1 MPPSDLQLGMVVPR
15 RSSIAKEMPNNASWF
30 KFRRTIRR
38 WGVWL
43 SLVGTLSAYASGD
56 ALVAVATNFLQTAKI
71 LRNEFYQETFN
82 DIRLVSGS
90 TGKLYAQIVQGAPF
104 DLYLAADQ
112 DRPMLLEKRGF
123 VVPGSRRTYA
133 IGQLALWIPKEP
145 AAPNKSTIQSILKT
159 MEFRQLA
166 VANPRLAPYG
176 AASIETLRTLK
187 LYDQV
192 QSRLVFGE
200 NIGQTHVLVA
210 TGNADAGLVAQSSI
224 SRMESGKKG
233 TLLQVQPHLHR
244 PIRQDSS
251 LLNTGQHNDTA
262 RQFNEFLH
270 GPQGRTIIRQ
280 AGYRVE

>member
-30 KFRRTIRR
+30 NFRRTIRR

-123 VVPGSRRTYA
+123 VVPGSR
-133 IGQLALWIPKEP
+133 
-145 AAPNKSTIQSILKT
+145 
-159 MEFRQLA
+159 
-166 VANPRLAPYG
+166 
-176 AASIETLRTLK
+176 
-187 LYDQV
+187 
-192 QSRLVFGE
+192 
-200 NIGQTHVLVA
+200 
-210 TGNADAGLVAQSSI
+210 
-224 SRMESGKKG
+224 
-233 TLLQVQPHLHR
+233 
-244 PIRQDSS
+244 
-251 LLNTGQHNDTA
+251 
-262 RQFNEFLH
+262 
-270 GPQGRTIIRQ
+270 
-280 AGYRVE
+280 